1 MRSVNQDSW
10 RYCFPQYYQIKFKDI
25 QNIHIY
31 AGSSYTPYPIAL
43 HEPTTNSAY
52 LNDYC
57 LSPFD
62 CVGLMDVVAEN
73 GGWGTGTLSALG
85 YLMGVGG
92 IDVVRII

>member
-1 MRSVNQDSW
+1 MHITQGVAIHCIQS
-10 RYCFPQYYQIKFKDI
+10 RYV
-25 QNIHIY
+25 
-31 AGSSYTPYPIAL
+31 G
-43 HEPTTNSAY
+43 PTTNSVY
-52 LNDYC
+52 LNDHC